1 MMKKW
6 LLSLCMILALIACKE
21 EKKNTTQTNARP
33 VIKIGAIYPMSG
45 DGAAFGQAAKNA
57 SDMFF
62 EEFNKKSHKFDYK
75 VIFEDNQY
83 VLSKQASLTQKLIN
97 ADKADVLISV
107 MSNFGAVTAPTAEQN
122 KVIHFSVATDPAVA
136 EGKYNL
142 ITSSNPAG
150 EADVMYHQLLKEG
163 AKKIDVIVVN
173 ATGPESML
181 DYFQKRIAQ
190 DKQMEISQLFHVNAD
205 EKDFRIMLR
214 KIEKNNPDYIL
225 AQLAM
230 PTIDVFMKQYRESGI
245 NIPVTGI
252 ESFTY
257 LQNREL
263 AEGMWYVDA
272 APPTDYFVTRYQAK
286 IGTSTTNYA
295 EYMDF
300 ILQMI
305 TFGYEGAAT
314 TDKEKVINYIQNNSN
329 GQITSV
335 GKITTEPD
343 GILNGQPIV
352 KKIINGEPVIVEE

>member
-1 MMKKW
+1 MKK
-6 LLSLCMILALIACKE
+6 LILSLCVVLALAACDNKKE
-21 EKKNTTQTNARP
+21 SEQANSKP
-33 VIKIGAIYPMSG
+33 IIKIGAMYPMSG

-62 EEFNKKSHKFDYK
+62 EEFNKKPHKFDYQ

-83 VLSKQASLTQKLIN
+83 VLSKQATLTQKLIN
-97 ADKADVLISV
+97 ADKVDVLISV
-107 MSNFGAVTAPTAEQN
+107 MSNFGAVTSPTAEQN
-122 KVIHFSVATDPAVA
+122 KVIHFSVATDPAVSK
-136 EGKYNL
+136 GFYNL
-142 ITSSNPAG
+142 ITSSNPEG
-150 EADVMYHQLLKEG
+150 EADVMYRQLLKQG
-163 AKKIDVIVVN
+163 VKKVDVVIVN
-173 ATGPESML
+173 ATGPQSML
-181 DYFQKRIAQ
+181 DYFQKRIEQ
-190 DKQMEISQLFHVNAD
+190 DKQIEIGQTFHVNAD
-205 EKDFRIMLR
+205 EKDFRIMLY
-214 KIEKNNPDYIL
+214 KIKENNPDYIL

-272 APPTDYFVTRYQAK
+272 APATDDFVARYQAK
-286 IGTSTTNYA
+286 TGSATTDYA

-305 TFGYEGAAT
+305 TFGYEGAGT
-314 TDKEKVINYIQNNSN
+314 TDKEQVINYIQNNSA
-329 GQITSV
+329 GQITAV

-343 GILNGQPIV
+343 GILNGQPV
-352 KKIINGEPVIVEE
+352 VTKFINGEFVKVEE

>member
-1 MMKKW
+1 MKKW
-6 LLSLCMILALIACKE
+6 LLTLCMVLALVACKD
-21 EKKNTTQTNARP
+21 EKKASQAENQT
-33 VIKIGAIYPMSG
+33 IKIGVMYPLSG
-45 DGAAFGQAAKNA
+45 DGAAFGQAARNA
-57 SDMFF
+57 ADMFF
-62 EEFNKKSHKFDYK
+62 EQFNKKPHKFDYQ

-83 VLSKQASLTQKLIN
+83 VLSKQATLTQKLIN
-97 ADKADVLISV
+97 ADKVDVLISV
-107 MSNFGAVTAPTAEQN
+107 MSNFGAVTSPTAEQN
-122 KVIHFSVATDPAVA
+122 KVIHFSVATDPAVSQ
-136 EGKYNL
+136 GFYNL

-150 EADVMYHQLLKEG
+150 EADVMYRQLLKEG
-163 AKKIDVIVVN
+163 AKKVDVIVVN

-190 DKQMEISQLFHVNAD
+190 DKQIEIGQIFHVNAD
-205 EKDFRIMLR
+205 EKDFRLMLY
-214 KIEKNNPDYIL
+214 KIKESNPDYIM

-230 PTIDVFMKQYRESGI
+230 PTIDVFMKQYKEAGI

-263 AEGMWYVDA
+263 AEGMWYIDA
-272 APPTDYFVTRYQAK
+272 APATDDFVARYQAK
-286 IGTSTTNYA
+286 TGTAATNYA

-305 TFGYEGAAT
+305 TFGYEGAGT
-314 TDKEKVINYIQNNSN
+314 TDKEKVINYIQDHSA
-329 GQITSV
+329 GQLTAV

-352 KKIINGEPVIVEE
+352 KKIINGEPVKTEE

>member
-1 MMKKW
+1 MKKY
-6 LLSLCMILALIACKE
+6 LLSLCMVLALVACKD
-21 EKKNTTQTNARP
+21 EKKAEQANSKP
-33 VIKIGAIYPMSG
+33 IVKIGAMYPMSG
-45 DGAAFGQAAKNA
+45 DGASFGQAAKNA
-57 SDMFF
+57 SDMYF
-62 EEFNKKSHKFDYK
+62 EEFNQKPHKFDYQ

-83 VLSKQASLTQKLIN
+83 VLSKQATLTQKLIN

-122 KVIHFSVATDPAVA
+122 KVIHFSVATDPAVSK
-136 EGKYNL
+136 GFYNL

-150 EADVMYHQLLKEG
+150 EADVMYRQLLKEG
-163 AKKIDVIVVN
+163 AKKVDVIVVN
-173 ATGPESML
+173 ATGPQSMV
-181 DYFQKRIAQ
+181 DYFEKRIEQ
-190 DKQMEISQLFHVNAD
+190 DKQLEIGQIFHVNAD
-205 EKDFRIMLR
+205 EKDFRIMLY
-214 KIEKNNPDYIL
+214 KIKESNPDYIM

-272 APPTDYFVTRYQAK
+272 APATDDFVARYQAK
-286 IGTSTTNYA
+286 TGTATTNYA

-305 TFGYEGAAT
+305 TFGYEGAGT
-314 TDKEKVINYIQNNSN
+314 TDKEKVINYIQNNSE
-329 GQITSV
+329 GQITAV

-352 KKIINGEPVIVEE
+352 KKIINGEPVRVEE

>member
-1 MMKKW
+1 MKKW
-6 LLSLCMILALIACKE
+6 LLSLCMVLALIACKE
-21 EKKNTTQTNARP
+21 EKKTEATANAKP
-33 VIKIGAIYPMSG
+33 VVKIGAMYPMSG

-57 SDMFF
+57 SDMYF
-62 EEFNKKSHKFDYK
+62 EEFNKKPHKFDYQ

-83 VLSKQASLTQKLIN
+83 VLAKQATLTQKLIN

-122 KVIHFSVATDPAVA
+122 KVIHFSVATDPAVSN
-136 EGKYNL
+136 GFYNL

-150 EADVMYHQLLKEG
+150 EADVMYRQLLKEG
-163 AKKIDVIVVN
+163 AKKVDVIVVN

-181 DYFQKRIAQ
+181 DYFQKRIEQ
-190 DKQMEISQLFHVNAD
+190 DKQIEIGQIFHVNAD
-205 EKDFRIMLR
+205 EKDFRIMLY
-214 KIEKNNPDYIL
+214 KIKESNPDYIM

-272 APPTDYFVTRYQAK
+272 APATDDFVARYQAK
-286 IGTSTTNYA
+286 TGTATTNYA

-305 TFGYEGAAT
+305 TFGYEGAGT
-314 TDKEKVINYIQNNSN
+314 TDKEKVIDYIQNNSE
-329 GQITSV
+329 GQITAV

-352 KKIINGEPVIVEE
+352 KKIINGEPVKVEE